1 MTGRHP
7 ALESVSGLVQVYREI
22 TREQAGLDA
31 ESQALTRLRMVVVAM
46 LHIEQGLSFQ
56 DIATRIGMSRSR
68 VQQLVGMYRQ
78 RDGAR

>member
-1 MTGRHP
+1 
-7 ALESVSGLVQVYREI
+7 VYREI